1 MPYIKEID
9 RQELEPE
16 LVALCDKINDMVFG
30 DAPGGARPND
40 TLDGILNY
48 CIFKMCKIL
57 YPEGYFWYNRMIG
70 MMECCKQELYRR
82 VVVPYEEKKIV
93 ENGDVTCEVKRP
105 KNTFELREETSE
117 DKFLESFIRD
127 PDSLSEAAR
136 KYLLTLFKLY
146 KLMNAQGT
154 DSDEA
159 LALSAQMDDMW
170 YDIESEYE
178 QAEIEGVI
186 YELNDMLDT
195 KDEELFGTV

>member
-1 MPYIKEID
+1 M
-9 RQELEPE
+9 
-16 LVALCDKINDMVFG
+16 
-30 DAPGGARPND
+30 
-40 TLDGILNY
+40 
-48 CIFKMCKIL
+48 
-57 YPEGYFWYNRMIG
+57 
-70 MMECCKQELYRR
+70 
-82 VVVPYEEKKIV
+82 
-93 ENGDVTCEVKRP
+93 
-105 KNTFELREETSE
+105 REETSE